1 MLKEKMTIY
10 EIGAALRRKDFSS
23 RELTESILD
32 KCAKQEDRIG
42 AYITLTEKEALQQAD
57 RVDKLLAAGAEL
69 PLLAGIPLAV
79 KDNIAVRGIPL
90 TAGSKMLDTFRPPY
104 SAFVW
109 DELVKA
115 QAVLVG
121 KSNMDEFG
129 MGFSTENSYF
139 KTTRNP
145 HDLTRIPG
153 GSSGGS
159 AAAVASGE
167 AIYALGTDTGGSIR
181 QPAAH
186 CGVVGL
192 RPSYGLVSR
201 RGVSALASSMDT
213 VGPLTRTVRDNMIV
227 LSAITARDAKDC
239 SSSRHVFKLD
249 KDLLKQDSSETKPL
263 TGISIGWPEQCFD
276 IELEEDVRRGLEAAL
291 KVFESLGATIKKL
304 QISSLNAALSAYYI
318 LMTAEAASNL
328 GRFDGV
334 HYGYRSPGA
343 EKLEDLYINSRSE
356 AFGYEVKRRILLGNF
371 ALSEEYYEDYF
382 VKAQRVRTVVIREFT
397 GLLEDCD
404 LLFMPVTT
412 STAGKIGSAPKNP
425 VDLYRGDI
433 FTTPVSVAG
442 LPALSLPCGKDSQGL
457 PIGMQLVG
465 RQFDEALLYR
475 VGAAYEDRH
484 SPAFELAEVK
494 A

>member
-1 MLKEKMTIY
+1 MLSEKMTIS
-10 EIGAALRRKDFSS
+10 EIAAALRRKDFSS
-23 RELTESILD
+23 FELTEAVLD
-32 KCAKQEDRIG
+32 KCASQEDRIG
-42 AYITLTEKEALQQAD
+42 AYITLTEEEGLRQA
-57 RVDKLLAAGAEL
+57 RELDKLLAAGAEL

-79 KDNIAVRGIPL
+79 KDNIAVKGIPC
-90 TAGSKMLDTFRPPY
+90 TAASKMLETFRPPY

-109 DELVKA
+109 EEILKA
-115 QAVLVG
+115 GAVLIG

-145 HDLTRIPG
+145 HDLSRIAG

-201 RGVSALASSMDT
+201 RGVCALASSMDT

-227 LSAITARDAKDC
+227 LSAISAWDARDC
-239 SSSRHVFKLD
+239 SSSKKIFQLD
-249 KDLLKQDSSETKPL
+249 EDLLKEGNTGAKALS
-263 TGISIGWPEQCFD
+263 GISIGWPRQYFD
-276 IELEEDVRRGLEAAL
+276 VDMDEDVRQSLQAAL
-291 KVFESLGATIKKL
+291 KVFESLGATIKKVE
-304 QISSLNAALSAYYI
+304 ISSLNAALSAYYI
-318 LMTAEAASNL
+318 LMSAEAASNL

-334 HYGYRSPGA
+334 HYGYRSPNA
-343 EKLEDLYINSRSE
+343 EKLEDLYLNSRSE

-371 ALSEEYYEDYF
+371 ALSQEYYEDYF
-382 VKAQRVRTVVIREFT
+382 VKAQKVRTLVIREFAE
-397 GLLEDCD
+397 LLEDCD
-404 LLFMPVTT
+404 LLFMPV
-412 STAGKIGSAPKNP
+412 SVATAGKIGSAPKDP
-425 VDLYRGDI
+425 VDLYQADI
-433 FTTPVSVAG
+433 FTTPVAMAG

-465 RQFDEALLYR
+465 RQFSEDLLYR
-475 VGAAYEDRH
+475 VGAAYEDQH

>member
-1 MLKEKMTIY
+1 MIREKMTIY
-10 EIGAALRRKDFSS
+10 EIAAALRRKDFSS
-23 RELTESILD
+23 RELTQSVLD
-32 KCAKQEDRIG
+32 KCDRQEEQVG
-42 AYITLTEKEALQQAD
+42 AYITLTAEEALRQAEQ
-57 RVDKLLAAGAEL
+57 VDKLLAAGAEL

-79 KDNIAVRGIPL
+79 KDNIAVRGIPC
-90 TAGSKMLDTFRPPY
+90 TAASKMLETFRPPY
-104 SAFVW
+104 NAFVW
-109 DELVKA
+109 EELLQA
-115 QAVLVG
+115 NAVLAG

-129 MGFSTENSYF
+129 MGFSTESSYF

-145 HDLTRIPG
+145 HDLSRIPG

-201 RGVSALASSMDT
+201 RGVCALASSMDT

-227 LSAITARDAKDC
+227 LAAISAWDARDC
-239 SSSRHVFKLD
+239 SSARQIFKLD
-249 KDLLKQDSSETKPL
+249 EELLKQGTSGAKPL
-263 TGISIGWPEQCFD
+263 TGISIGWPDQCFD
-276 IELEEDVRRGLEAAL
+276 VDLDEDVRQGLSAAL
-291 KVFESLGATIKKL
+291 QVFESLGASIRKL

-318 LMTAEAASNL
+318 LMSAEGASNM
-328 GRFDGV
+328 GRFDGI
-334 HYGYRSPGA
+334 HYGYRSPHV
-343 EKLEDLYINSRSE
+343 EKLEDVYINSRSE

-382 VKAQRVRTVVIREFT
+382 VKAQRVRTLVIREFAE
-397 GLLEDCD
+397 LLEDCD
-404 LLFMPVTT
+404 LLFMPVSM
-412 STAGKIGSAPKNP
+412 STAGKIGAAPEDP
-425 VDLYRGDI
+425 VALYRADI
-433 FTTPVSVAG
+433 FTTPVSLAG
-442 LPALSLPCGKDSQGL
+442 LPALSLPCGKDAQGL
-457 PIGMQLVG
+457 PIGMHLVG
-465 RQFDEALLYR
+465 RQFSEDLLYR
-475 VGAAYEDRH
+475 VGAAYEDQH